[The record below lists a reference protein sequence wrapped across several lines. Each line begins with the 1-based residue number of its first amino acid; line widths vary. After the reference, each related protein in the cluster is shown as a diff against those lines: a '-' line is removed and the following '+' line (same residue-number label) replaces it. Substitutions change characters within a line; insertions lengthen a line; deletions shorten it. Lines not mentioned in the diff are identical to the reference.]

1 VHRRIKNWYLEQD
14 SRIMKPKYIIEHVH
28 IEETVDAVEPPPPN
42 IKRTFKNLHDWLFDI
57 CDSEKPKMAIANY
70 SLGVFESPDSRVL
83 FLVGLNKYTNP
94 NYEKI
99 DFEPKNM
106 YFLLPTEDYR
116 DLTWEQL
123 ADKLTEQLR
132 DFTKTQKFTNSYL
145 ADANSIVLNG
155 NKVIWSK

>member
-1 VHRRIKNWYLEQD
+1 MNR
-14 SRIMKPKYIIEHVH
+14 KYIIEHVH
-28 IEETVDAVEPPPPN
+28 IEETVDDVEPPPPD
-42 IKRTFKNLHDWLFDI
+42 IKPTFGNLHDWLIDI
-57 CDSEKPKMAIANY
+57 CDSPGPQIPIANY
-70 SLGVFESPDSRVL
+70 RLGVFESPDSRVL
-83 FLVGLNKYTNP
+83 FLVGFNKYTNP

-123 ADKLTEQLR
+123 GDKLAGQIR